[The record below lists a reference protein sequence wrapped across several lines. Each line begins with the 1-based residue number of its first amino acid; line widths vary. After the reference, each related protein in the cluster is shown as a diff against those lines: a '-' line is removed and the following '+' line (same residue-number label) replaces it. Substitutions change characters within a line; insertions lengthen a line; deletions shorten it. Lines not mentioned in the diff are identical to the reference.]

1 MVKKIRLVDG
11 EAETVNDTTEIAT
24 EVNEV
29 KKTPKRISVT
39 ASPISSPSVNN
50 AELMELLKSMDWK
63 LWELLQTGQRL
74 EKLLFEEKDFEPK
87 PKPKPKKPRVTN
99 K

>member
-39 ASPISSPSVNN
+39 ASLAS
-50 AELMELLKSMDWK
+50 
-63 LWELLQTGQRL
+63 
-74 EKLLFEEKDFEPK
+74 
-87 PKPKPKKPRVTN
+87 
-99 K
+99 